1 MSNLLDII
9 HISDIRTFIGYTGY
23 KHTISKLLLDI
34 QTMDIKTFIGTYKHW
49 IRELH
54 LIYKHWISQL
64 LRDKQ
69 TLDVK
74 TFIGHMNIAIRTLL
88 DIQTLNITAFT

>member
-34 QTMDIKTFIGTYKHW
+34 QIMDIKLLLGHTNIGYENFI
-49 IRELH
+49 
-54 LIYKHWISQL
+54 
-64 LRDKQ
+64 
-69 TLDVK
+69 
-74 TFIGHMNIAIRTLL
+74 
-88 DIQTLNITAFT
+88 